1 MFKLIKIGK
10 YYINPDHIVGVYATS
25 KQNQCV
31 IDTTNNVGEDSSC
44 YYVDG
49 SPEEIVAQI
58 QAQVGGLI

>member
-10 YYINPDHIVGVYATS
+10 YYINPDHIVGVHANS

-31 IDTTNNVGEDSSC
+31 IDTVNNVGEDSSC

-49 SPEEIVAQI
+49 SIEEIVGQILAQI
-58 QAQVGGLI
+58 GGH

>member
-10 YYINPDHIVGVYATS
+10 YYMNPDHIVGVYATT

-31 IDTTNNVGEDSSC
+31 IDTVNNVGEDSGC

-49 SPEEIVAQI
+49 SVEEIVAQI
-58 QAQVGGLI
+58 QTQVG